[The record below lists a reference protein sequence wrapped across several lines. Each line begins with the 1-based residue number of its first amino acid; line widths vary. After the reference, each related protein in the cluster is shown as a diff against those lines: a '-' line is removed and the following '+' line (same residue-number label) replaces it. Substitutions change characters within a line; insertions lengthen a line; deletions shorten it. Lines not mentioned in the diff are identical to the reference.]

1 MPSSE
6 PFMTDRADPTDPSA
20 KHDDADFTID
30 LMPAAQDHAAP
41 QVEPQREHLEQRAI
55 KEGIARVEAEAKAAV
70 AAENRAHA
78 EARARSL
85 AEERAAMDAEAAA
98 AALANAQAS

>member
-1 MPSSE
+1 
-6 PFMTDRADPTDPSA
+6 MTDADRHDPSV

-30 LMPAAQDHAAP
+30 LMPASHEHAAP
-41 QVEPQREHLEQRAI
+41 GIEPQREHLEQRAI

-70 AAENRAHA
+70 AAENRANA

-85 AEERAAMDAEAAA
+85 AEERAAIDAEAAA
-98 AALANAQAS
+98 AALANAPAS